1 MGADGSGW
9 ARMGANS
16 PTIEFASKDCADG
29 NEEGIMDGRRFAG
42 PKINRAD
49 DESERTSKAKR

>member
-1 MGADGSGW
+1 
-9 ARMGANS
+9 MGANS
-16 PTIEFASKDCADG
+16 PAIEFASKDCADG

>member
-1 MGADGSGW
+1 
-9 ARMGANS
+9 MGANS
-16 PTIEFASKDCADG
+16 QAIEFASKECADG
-29 NEEGIMDGRRFAG
+29 NEEGIIDGRRLAG